1 MDNRKNQET
10 EEKRPQR
17 QYTSSNSFPL
27 PMAHGGERLRIVG
40 FQGGRGFQEKLLS
53 MGLNIGDEI
62 KIMEHQR
69 RGAAIVLAKGETR
82 YILGGGMA
90 LKVSVQTI

>member
-1 MDNRKNQET
+1 MNGKGLQRS
-10 EEKRPQR
+10 EEKRPQ
-17 QYTSSNSFPL
+17 QKYPLSGSFPL
-27 PMAHGGERLRIVG
+27 PMARGGERVRIVG

-69 RGAAIVLAKGETR
+69 RGAAIMLAKGETR

-90 LKVSVQTI
+90 FKVSVQSI